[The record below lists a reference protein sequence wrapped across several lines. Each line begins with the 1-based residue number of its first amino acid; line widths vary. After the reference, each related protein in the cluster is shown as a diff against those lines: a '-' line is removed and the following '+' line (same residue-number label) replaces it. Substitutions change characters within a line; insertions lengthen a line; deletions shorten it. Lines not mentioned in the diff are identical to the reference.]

1 MAYNEKL
8 AERIRE
14 GLTSVVNVKEKQM
27 MGGLTFMVKDKMCV
41 GVFKD
46 EMMCRID
53 PELREALLKK
63 KGCRSMEFSG
73 KPMKSYVLVDESG
86 IKDNTAFDYWL
97 NLCLDFNRRAKSS
110 KKKK

>member
-8 AERIRE
+8 AVRIRE
-14 GLTSVVNVKEKQM
+14 SLTGVVNVKEKQM
-27 MGGLTFMVKDKMCV
+27 MGGLTFMVRDKMCV

-53 PELREALLKK
+53 PEQREKLLER

-73 KPMKSYVLVDESG
+73 RPMKSYVLVDESG
-86 IKDNTAFDYWL
+86 IKGEAAFDYWI
-97 NLCLDFNRRAKSS
+97 NLCLEFNKRAKSY